1 MNQHI
6 LLVEDDPAI
15 ATSLRITF
23 KREGWQLTWLD
34 NVSQVHPTLV
44 SLYQCQY
51 QCQQPSN
58 LCDDAGVNEAIN
70 ESTNKS
76 INEQINNQ
84 TNEPMQAPLTAII
97 LDVGLPDGD
106 GLSLCQHIRQA
117 TDIGEYK
124 DLPIVFL
131 TARSDEID
139 RILGL
144 EMGGDDYCAK
154 PFSPRE
160 IVARL
165 KAIWR
170 RDTRIAAIE
179 LEHAKSANQSSLTQQ
194 QVNATAQFDNQSHNQ
209 PQNQPQEFTLASG
222 LWHYYPDT
230 YRLHWQTQKLD
241 LSNTER
247 KLLLYLLQHPIQVF
261 SREQLLTVISDHPDH
276 RLARTIDSHIKSIRK
291 QLAQIDDSLEV
302 IYTHRGIGYG
312 LCRS

>member
-34 NVSQVHPTLV
+34 NVSQVQPTLV
-44 SLYQCQY
+44 HLYQCQ
-51 QCQQPSN
+51 QASN
-58 LCDDAGVNEAIN
+58 CNDAPVKPNNAVKN
-70 ESTNKS
+70 LTHESSNAPTLS
-76 INEQINNQ
+76 DI
-84 TNEPMQAPLTAII
+84 PLTAII

-124 DLPIVFL
+124 DLPIIFL

-170 RDTRIAAIE
+170 RDTRIAEIE
-179 LEHAKSANQSSLTQQ
+179 LAHAQSANQSTVTHQ
-194 QVNATAQFDNQSHNQ
+194 QVDITNQLH
-209 PQNQPQEFTLASG
+209 QPQEFILASG

-230 YRLHWQTQKLD
+230 YRLHWKTQKLD

-247 KLLLYLLQHPIQVF
+247 KLLLYLLQHPTQVF

-291 QLAQIDDSLEV
+291 QLAHIDDSLEV

-312 LCRS
+312 LCTS